1 MLYVSRAG
9 WWEADFLLDPE
20 LPNELEVGQPV
31 SVGLSYPKNGS
42 GSTYLREISIV
53 RHGAVKGAA
62 IISRSEMPQTPP
74 KPTPKTTEL
83 ELHLIRRVQWKETR
97 ARLAAL
103 GIDVTNYREP
113 LPLHRSE
120 MESTSVKPGEV
131 IYGDRTIV
139 RRNIGQVLGVR

>member
-1 MLYVSRAG
+1 MRL
-9 WWEADFLLDPE
+9 
-20 LPNELEVGQPV
+20 VGILTQPYMKI
-31 SVGLSYPKNGS
+31 GGAEP
-42 GSTYLREISIV
+42 YLREISIV
-53 RHGAVKGAA
+53 PHGAVKGAE
-62 IISRSEMPQTPP
+62 IISRSEMPQSPP
-74 KPTPKTTEL
+74 KPTPQTTEL
-83 ELHLIRRVQWKETR
+83 ELHLIRRVQGHESR

-120 MESTSVKPGEV
+120 MESTSAQPGEV